1 MKGKGSDAITQ
12 TSGQSPRDEQE
23 MAYVTLAGTG
33 QLWSSLKPPAFQ
45 GEKSP
50 STSDI
55 VVVVVV
61 VVVGG
66 GHERKYSFHTIK
78 GHKNLTKDES
88 IVVAQ
93 ILGPTRLVWAQPGSK
108 MGPHISL
115 ALVKICQNLHFSPF
129 RMCSILFHAC
139 FFFVC
144 KIGCHSIMR
153 KSRKVR

>member
-1 MKGKGSDAITQ
+1 MLNQ
-12 TSGQSPRDEQE
+12 R
-23 MAYVTLAGTG
+23 
-33 QLWSSLKPPAFQ
+33 KPYPVARANFRSFQ

-55 VVVVVV
+55 VV

-88 IVVAQ
+88 RAVAQ
-93 ILGPTRLVWAQPGSK
+93 ILGPTQLGWAQPGSK

-115 ALVKICQNLHFSPF
+115 AFLNICQNLHFSPF

-139 FFFVC
+139 LELKLALLERLRMLLAFFLCLLIRDRGRGRV
-144 KIGCHSIMR
+144 GCGRAGKGLRM
-153 KSRKVR
+153 